1 MDEIKFSIVIVA
13 VFLTFVMAV
22 LLFTCGLDLR
32 SAETQLYM
40 YQRLCPI
47 EQLKENVNGGK

>member
-1 MDEIKFSIVIVA
+1 MNEKEFRVL
-13 VFLTFVMAV
+13 VFAV
-22 LLFTCGLDLR
+22 LMFVIMTTLLFLVSLDLR

>member
-1 MDEIKFSIVIVA
+1 MEEIKFGVL
-13 VFLTFVMAV
+13 VFAV
-22 LLFTCGLDLR
+22 LMFVIMTTLLFLVSLDLR

>member
-1 MDEIKFSIVIVA
+1 MGEIKFCVVVFSLFMFVIM
-13 VFLTFVMAV
+13 TT
-22 LLFTCGLDLR
+22 LLFLVSLDLR